1 MRGSIV
7 GLVVIAIIAL
17 MLIYTYRPDLLE
29 LLMDALAALHPLT
42 GDLRQARNPRLGSY
56 TAQRNMTTWEGR
68 VPFWH

>member
-29 LLMDALAALHPLT
+29 LWMHWLLF
-42 GDLRQARNPRLGSY
+42 AR
-56 TAQRNMTTWEGR
+56 
-68 VPFWH
+68 

>member
-29 LLMDALAALHPLT
+29 SWTHWLLFT
-42 GDLRQARNPRLGSY
+42 R
-56 TAQRNMTTWEGR
+56 
-68 VPFWH
+68 